1 MTTVTTRAIVR
12 YFAVFEYL
20 DTLASH
26 QASVQT
32 TVNDAAKR
40 GFLAIPDK
48 STNWPAK
55 EMELLEGGEE

>member
-1 MTTVTTRAIVR
+1 LSDILR
-12 YFAVFEYL
+12 FSEYL

-32 TVNDAAKR
+32 TVTDAAKH

-48 STNWPAK
+48 NTNWPAK
-55 EMELLEGGEE
+55 EMVLLEGVEE

>member
-1 MTTVTTRAIVR
+1 LSDILR
-12 YFAVFEYL
+12 FSEYL

-48 STNWPAK
+48 NTSWPAK
-55 EMELLEGGEE
+55 EMALLGGGEE

>member
-1 MTTVTTRAIVR
+1 LFDILR
-12 YFAVFEYL
+12 FSEYL

-32 TVNDAAKR
+32 SVIDAAKH

-48 STNWPAK
+48 NTSWLTK
-55 EMELLEGGEE
+55 EMALLGGGEE